1 MLHNIKI
8 EDLRIEDLEFIGEN
22 YLENTISKTEKRKQ
36 KVLASYDDFQLD
48 KVSFL
53 NELYDNYSTKYSYF
67 NLYNNYI
74 HNFEKVFNKDLMFF
88 SSYEI
93 ANAISSCTFISES
106 TKKTLLTFS
115 TQYCEYWRN
124 KGKININ
131 PCEGLSYNKSIKN
144 SEKLLK
150 SKLYSKDEILNIIY
164 EACTLKPCNNK
175 DCENKTP
182 KEINLNFIKPLI
194 LARMGIVG
202 KQAIYIRNLKWK
214 DINIDKCEITIHDE
228 DFTETKTIKVD
239 KWAIDILV
247 KLQQHIYR
255 KTPFTDKLYIEEF
268 VIEPENYVVE
278 NAEGGIINYNTL
290 QNNVRI
296 VFERANVTRISFA
309 ELVFTR
315 QIELLLRRR
324 RHARLTNHDVRD
336 VLVMLTLENV
346 SLAKTTTLKKK
357 YEDLTGDQ
365 VFRSVNNLKDFLET
379 TIERKKQKIKEG
391 DVEGE
396 YFQIIDILDC
406 KLEEE

>member
-8 EDLRIEDLEFIGEN
+8 EDMEFIGEN
-22 YLENTISKTEKRKQ
+22 YLEDSISKTEERKQ
-36 KVLASYDDFQLD
+36 KVLLSYDDFQLD
-48 KVSFL
+48 KISFL

-74 HNFEKVFNKDLMFF
+74 HNFEKVFDKDLMFF
-88 SSYEI
+88 SSHEI
-93 ANAISSCTFISES
+93 ANIISSCTFISES

-131 PCEGLSYNKSIKN
+131 PCEGLSYKKSIKN

-150 SKLYSKDEILNIIY
+150 SKLYSKEEILNIIY
-164 EACTLKPCNNK
+164 EACKLKPYNNR
-175 DCENKTP
+175 DSENKTP

-214 DINIDKCEITIHDE
+214 DINIDKYEITIHDE

-255 KTPFTDKLYIEEF
+255 GVPFGDNLYIEEF

-278 NAEGGIINYNTL
+278 NAESGIINYNTL

-324 RHARLTNHDVRD
+324 KHARLTNHDVRD
-336 VLVMLTLENV
+336 VLVMLTLENI
-346 SLAKTTTLKKK
+346 SLARITTLKKK

-365 VFRSVNNLKDFLET
+365 VFRSVDNLKDFLET
-379 TIERKKQKIKEG
+379 TIKRKKQKLKEG

-406 KLEEE
+406 KLE

>member
-8 EDLRIEDLEFIGEN
+8 EDLKIEDMEFIGEN
-22 YLENTISKTEKRKQ
+22 YLEDSISKTEERKQ
-36 KVLASYDDFQLD
+36 KVLSSYDDFQLD
-48 KVSFL
+48 KISFL

-74 HNFEKVFNKDLMFF
+74 HNFEKVFDKDLMFF
-88 SSYEI
+88 SSHEI
-93 ANAISSCTFISES
+93 ANIISSCTFISES

-150 SKLYSKDEILNIIY
+150 SKLYSKEEILNIIY
-164 EACTLKPCNNK
+164 EACKLKPYNNK
-175 DCENKTP
+175 DCANKTP

-202 KQAIYIRNLKWK
+202 KQAIYMRNLKWK
-214 DINIDKCEITIHDE
+214 DINIDDCEITIHNEDE
-228 DFTETKTIKVD
+228 TKFKTIKVD

-255 KTPFTDKLYIEEF
+255 GVPFGDNLYIEEF
-268 VIEPENYVVE
+268 VIEQENYVIE
-278 NAEGGIINYNTL
+278 NAESGIINYNTL
-290 QNNVRI
+290 QNNIRI

-309 ELVFTR
+309 ELAFTR

-324 RHARLTNHDVRD
+324 KHTRLTNHDVRD
-336 VLVMLTLENV
+336 ILIMSTLENI
-346 SLAKTTTLKKK
+346 SLAKITTLKKK

-365 VFRSVNNLKDFLET
+365 VFRSVDNLRDFLET
-379 TIERKKQKIKEG
+379 TIKRKKQKLKEG

-396 YFQIIDILDC
+396 YFQILDILDC
-406 KLEEE
+406 KLE

>member
-8 EDLRIEDLEFIGEN
+8 EDLRIEDMEFIGEN
-22 YLENTISKTEKRKQ
+22 YLEDSINKTEERKQ
-36 KVLASYDDFQLD
+36 KVLSSYDDFQLD
-48 KVSFL
+48 KISFL
-53 NELYDNYSTKYSYF
+53 NELYDNYNTKYSYF

-74 HNFEKVFNKDLMFF
+74 HNFEKVFDKDLMFF
-88 SSYEI
+88 SSHEI
-93 ANAISSCTFISES
+93 ANIISSCTFISES

-150 SKLYSKDEILNIIY
+150 SKLYSKEEILNIIH
-164 EACTLKPCNNK
+164 EACKLKPCNNK
-175 DCENKTP
+175 PCENKIP

-202 KQAIYIRNLKWK
+202 KQAIYMRNLKWK
-214 DINIDKCEITIHDE
+214 DINIDNCEITIHNE
-228 DFTETKTIKVD
+228 DFTEAKTIKVD

-255 KTPFTDKLYIEEF
+255 GVPFTDDLYIEEF
-268 VIEPENYVVE
+268 VIEPENYVIE
-278 NAEGGIINYNTL
+278 NAESGIINYNTL
-290 QNNVRI
+290 QNNFRI

-309 ELVFTR
+309 ELAFTR

-324 RHARLTNHDVRD
+324 KYTRLTNHDVRD
-336 VLVMLTLENV
+336 ALVMLTLENI
-346 SLAKTTTLKKK
+346 SLAKITTLKKK

-365 VFRSVNNLKDFLET
+365 VFRSVYNLRDVLET
-379 TIERKKQKIKEG
+379 TINSRKQKLKEG

-396 YFQIIDILDC
+396 YFQILDILDC
-406 KLEEE
+406 KLE